1 MTNATR
7 RWAPLLGFGLSLL
20 FLQGCTDGFG
30 CRGDDAAVA
39 RDAAV
44 GGTSAFGTA
53 PGTGGGGS
61 DALPVIPADREVL
74 FVGGLMSELY
84 EELSVNLENEINA
97 ALDRTARKLNV
108 DIDLPGNRDIDL
120 PIGDA
125 IADALPEVGLP
136 IRPGRFISFYTQM
149 QAFEAAGI
157 PVRNVSS
164 VSPSFDT
171 SESVA
176 HNARA
181 IREAIRAADKPVIVV
196 SHSKGSLDTLH
207 ALLAVP
213 GFWGRKVV
221 GWVALQA
228 PFHGS
233 PLADPAPSAMH
244 DLLLRVVGGNGEAL
258 DDLKTTTRAVYMET
272 RRDRIAELTAAIPVI
287 SAYSVYE
294 ADRPIGDFASAFA
307 SQVFDPEMVSEI
319 GDIVLENYRAT
330 PRNLGR
336 VISASTAAALALIR
350 DRIATGISE
359 AVATIGLMNFTN
371 VYLNLRDLPNDG
383 LVPKQSTV
391 LPGATHRELDVG
403 DHASPVMDVGPFKNF
418 WTAEHR
424 NRVTAALIAEV
435 SEAADRR

>member
-1 MTNATR
+1 MARPRAEGGWLCACMVLTFAFSCGRQDN
-7 RWAPLLGFGLSLL
+7 S
-20 FLQGCTDGFG
+20 GCK
-30 CRGDDAAVA
+30 GD
-39 RDAAV
+39 AV
-44 GGTSAFGTA
+44 GGKDAA
-53 PGTGGGGS
+53 AGGS
-61 DALPVIPADREVL
+61 VAPSPWPEVFSNREVL

-84 EELSVNLENEINA
+84 DQLSINLENEINE
-97 ALDRTARKLNV
+97 ALDRTARQLNV
-108 DIDLPGNRDIDL
+108 HIDLPGDRDIDL

-125 IADALPEVGLP
+125 IADALPKVDLP

-157 PVRNVSS
+157 PFRNVSL

-171 SESVA
+171 SESVE

-196 SHSKGSLDTLH
+196 SHSKGGLDTLE

-213 GFWGRKVV
+213 GFWGRNVV

-233 PLADPAPSAMH
+233 NVADPAPSPIH
-244 DLLLRVVGGNGEAL
+244 DLLLRVVGGNGQAL
-258 DDLKTTTRAVYMET
+258 DDLKTTTRAVYMDTHAEQ
-272 RRDRIAELTAAIPVI
+272 IAQLTAAIPVV

-294 ADRPIGDFASAFA
+294 ADGTVGDFATAFA
-307 SQVFDPEMVSEI
+307 GRVFDPAMVSEVT
-319 GDIVLENYRAT
+319 DIVVENYRAT
-330 PRNLGR
+330 PRNLAR
-336 VISASTAAALALIR
+336 VIRESTAAAIGIIS
-350 DRIATGISE
+350 DRISTGTSE
-359 AVATIGLMNFTN
+359 AVATVSLMNFTN

-391 LPGATHRELDVG
+391 LPGAVHRELDVG
-403 DHASPVMDVGPFKNF
+403 DHASPVMDVDPFKNF

-424 NRVTAALIAEV
+424 NRATAELIAEV
-435 SEAADRR
+435 NEAAKRSR